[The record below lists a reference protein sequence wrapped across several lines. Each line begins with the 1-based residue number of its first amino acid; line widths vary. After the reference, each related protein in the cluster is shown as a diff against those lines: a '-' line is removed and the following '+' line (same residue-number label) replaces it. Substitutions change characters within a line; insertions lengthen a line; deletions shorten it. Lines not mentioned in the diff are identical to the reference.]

1 MIKKRHWLT
10 TACGCFILN
19 FCVASS
25 GAAQTSDIDYKSLYA
40 AAEYD
45 KALQAVA
52 SLDTIEAQ
60 QYKALCLLALGRQ
73 TDASS
78 AIEALVNSSPTFI
91 PSSEDAPPR
100 FVELVTKVRQKM
112 LPSIARKLFT
122 EGRERYTEKQN
133 DEALRRFSLVLTL
146 LNDPA
151 FSDTST
157 KQDLETLAKGFI
169 DLANA
174 AAPPAKTIPAAADAA
189 PATPPEPTAA
199 SAPASAPAPAG
210 PPAAPPKVTQPT
222 ALLQTVPP
230 LPSDI
235 TARAGLRL
243 VLVVLIDATGR
254 VTSTS
259 IKESAHP
266 RFDMLVA
273 QAARNWRYTP
283 ATRNGVPIPSEQV
296 VTIQVDR

>member
-1 MIKKRHWLT
+1 MISKLRRLLV
-10 TACGCFILN
+10 ACGCLILT
-19 FCVASS
+19 FSVVSS
-25 GAAQTSDIDYKSLYA
+25 AAAQGSDVDYKSLYA

-45 KALQAVA
+45 KALTVVA

-73 TDASS
+73 ADAST
-78 AIEALVNSSPTFI
+78 AIEALVTSSPTFV

-112 LPSIARKLFT
+112 LPTIARKLFA
-122 EGRERYTEKQN
+122 EGREHYTGKEPA
-133 DEALRRFSLVLTL
+133 EAVRRFSLVLTL
-146 LNDPA
+146 LSDPA
-151 FSDTST
+151 FNDANT

-174 AAPPAKTIPAAADAA
+174 AAPPPKATPAVTENTPPPPQPTPPADA
-189 PATPPEPTAA
+189 PI
-199 SAPASAPAPAG
+199 
-210 PPAAPPKVTQPT
+210 APPKVTQPV

-230 LPSDI
+230 LPADVAS
-235 TARAGLRL
+235 RVGPRL

-254 VTSTS
+254 VTNTT

-266 RFDMLVA
+266 RYDMMVV

-296 VTIQVDR
+296 VTIQVGR